1 MVSKEQ
7 ELTFENISY
16 FFSIAEEMV
25 KIIADNEEDQDI
37 ELLLERVKIISFFIE
52 NAVQSVELIL
62 DSYTNVVKSA
72 AIEKN
77 KNNIQNELVNL
88 ILQLEDV
95 KNKLLSQ
102 IK

>member
-1 MVSKEQ
+1 
-7 ELTFENISY
+7 
-16 FFSIAEEMV
+16 MV
-25 KIIADNEEDQDI
+25 KIIADNEEDQDSK
-37 ELLLERVKIISFFIE
+37 LLLERVKIISFFIE

-102 IK
+102 MK